1 MPSSLQELTQ
11 RLIEFRDKR
20 DWRQFHTL
28 KNLMI
33 SLNLEASEL
42 LELSQWKT
50 DEELEAL
57 LSDPAF
63 HGKLT
68 EEVADVML
76 YLLMICEKAGIDLTR
91 AAGEKIDLNGAKYPA
106 DKSHG
111 NARKYSEL

>member
-1 MPSSLQELTQ
+1 MPSSLQELAR
-11 RLIEFRDKR
+11 RLNEFRDER
-20 DWRQFHTL
+20 DWTQFHSL
-28 KNLMI
+28 KNLLI
-33 SLNLEASEL
+33 SLNLEAAEL

-50 DEELEAL
+50 DDELDAL
-57 LSDPAF
+57 LNDPAF

-76 YLLMICEKAGIDLTR
+76 YLLMICDKAGIDLAQ
-91 AAGEKIDLNGAKYPA
+91 AAREKIDANAAKYPA